1 MGPFILATIV
11 IALCSYGFYVLNV
24 AYKKK
29 TVEDRVSFLLGP
41 HAALEKEAATM
52 QAAKKLLLEE
62 VVKLYG
68 NNFQEFPGRE
78 HLHADEFTSLLA
90 ARFDEY
96 VIKRVLKVFGTSKEI
111 RIYTLKKGG
120 KSISIAVGMI
130 PAEELI
136 YEYTFYVPLNGYEM
150 KTKEINEIIE
160 MSRIRE
166 TETHAFFDVH
176 QGMLRTRV
184 YDWSKY
190 LKDAENNPIQ
200 ARVAQNGKFGKMLLG
215 ELIETLRIKLFVDD
229 KQHVGIFGSSGT
241 GKTSFWRAW
250 VEALRPILPDEY
262 RIIFLTAVQ
271 FKEWLENY
279 ESWDWFHEELSK
291 NVKSVI
297 IVDDIPQLNADHWSI
312 LLSLMDGKLQD
323 ELNVSLMLIWQAES
337 KDALIKDIGNETIA
351 QSIIRRMG
359 WMLELRPYNEKEWE
373 QRVTKIK
380 EMISSPEYYDVKSA
394 KEILSVNTAL
404 SSASNIA
411 PSEVFLSIKRGTP
424 KDATEE
430 KTEPKSE
437 PKSEVKS
444 TEPTK
449 IIRRL

>member
-41 HAALEKEAATM
+41 HATLEKEAATM

-136 YEYTFYVPLNGYEM
+136 YEYVFYIPLNGYEM

-160 MSRIRE
+160 MSKVRSSE
-166 TETHAFFDVH
+166 SKNAFFDVNRGELVSH
-176 QGMLRTRV
+176 T
-184 YDWSKY
+184 YDWSVY
-190 LKDAENNPIQ
+190 LKDAESNPVPV
-200 ARVAQNGKFGKMLLG
+200 RVATNGKFGEMLLS
-215 ELIETLRIKLFVDD
+215 ELIETLRIKLFVEEG
-229 KQHVGIFGSSGT
+229 QHVGIFGSPGT
-241 GKTSFWRAW
+241 GKTSLWRAW
-250 VEALRPILPDEY
+250 VEALLPILSDHY
-262 RIIFLTAVQ
+262 RIIFLSATQ
-271 FKEWLENY
+271 FEEWLEGY
-279 ESWDWFHEELSK
+279 ESWEWFNEELSK
-291 NVKSVI
+291 EVKTVI
-297 IVDDIPQLNADHWSI
+297 IVDDIPELEKAAWST
-312 LLSLMDGKLQD
+312 LLSLMDGKAQD
-323 ELNVSLMLIWQAES
+323 ELNVSFVLSWKTES
-337 KDALIKDIGNETIA
+337 KDELIRSLDSFTAK
-351 QSIIRRMG
+351 SIIRRLTYMV
-359 WMLELRPYNEKEWE
+359 ELRPYNKEEMKKRVEKIEE
-373 QRVTKIK
+373 LL
-380 EMISSPEYYDVKSA
+380 ISPYYYDREMA
-394 KEILSVNTAL
+394 KQVLNVNTAL
-404 SSASNIA
+404 SAASNIA
-411 PSEVFLSIKRGTP
+411 PSELFLAVKRGLP
-424 KDATEE
+424 PVKDAEVKPAE
-430 KTEPKSE
+430 PKTEPK
-437 PKSEVKS
+437 
-444 TEPTK
+444 K